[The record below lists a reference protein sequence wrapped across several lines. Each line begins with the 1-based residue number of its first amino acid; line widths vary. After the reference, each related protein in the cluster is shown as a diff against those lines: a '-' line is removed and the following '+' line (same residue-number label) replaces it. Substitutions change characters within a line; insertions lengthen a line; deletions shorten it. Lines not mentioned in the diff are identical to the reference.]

1 MLIVLLRPSLAV
13 TVALIVGLVFTVM
26 LHEAGH
32 MIVAKRSGMKVTE
45 FFLGFGPRIWSFR
58 RGETEYGIKAIPAG
72 GYVRIIGMNSIEEV
86 DPEDEARTYR
96 AASFPKRL
104 ATILAGIGVNLLIA
118 FVLIFVVLLRVG
130 ETKLTSTVSD
140 VSKGYPA
147 AEAGIRP
154 GDRLVT
160 IGGVAVDSF
169 ADLKD
174 QVSSRAGERTTIVV
188 ERDGTERTFEVTPK
202 ARSKTDPSGLIGV
215 DRIRGAPAARAL
227 RVRARVVRHD
237 VRRHASRPAR
247 GSRGSSRRRA
257 SSARS
262 PT

>member
-1 MLIVLLRPSLAV
+1 MKDPLETEERVETRSAMWVMALAFASLVLLVLLRPSLAV

-45 FFLGFGPRIWSFR
+45 FFVGFGPRIWSFR

-86 DPEDEARTYR
+86 DPEDEPRTYR

-118 FVLIFVVLLRVG
+118 FVLIFLVLVRVG
-130 ETKLTSTVSD
+130 ETRLRPRRSARCRRAC
-140 VSKGYPA
+140 PQR
-147 AEAGIRP
+147 RP
-154 GDRLVT
+154 GSGAVT
-160 IGGVAVDSF
+160 D
-169 ADLKD
+169 
-174 QVSSRAGERTTIVV
+174 SSRSVAC
-188 ERDGTERTFEVTPK
+188 
-202 ARSKTDPSGLIGV
+202 PS
-215 DRIRGAPAARAL
+215 
-227 RVRARVVRHD
+227 
-237 VRRHASRPAR
+237 S
-247 GSRGSSRRRA
+247 
-257 SSARS
+257 RS